1 MRVLQ
6 EMEVEHPDKEIPVI
20 ITLEP
25 GSEVAILEAS
35 MTETRRFGVMNAISG
50 KVNVRDVRGLAELTQ
65 VRKIEYDGEVRIL

>member
-6 EMEVEHPDKEIPVI
+6 EMEAEHPDKEIPVI

-25 GSEVAILEAS
+25 GSDAALLEAS
-35 MTETRRFGVMNAISG
+35 MTETRRFEVMNAISG
-50 KVNVRDVRGLAELTQ
+50 KVNVRDVRGLAELPQ

>member
-6 EMEVEHPDKEIPVI
+6 EMETEHLDKEIPLI

-25 GSEVAILEAS
+25 GSDVAAMEMK
-35 MTETRRFGVMNAISG
+35 MTETRRFDVMDAISG
-50 KVNVRDVRGLAELTQ
+50 KVRDVRGLAELPQ